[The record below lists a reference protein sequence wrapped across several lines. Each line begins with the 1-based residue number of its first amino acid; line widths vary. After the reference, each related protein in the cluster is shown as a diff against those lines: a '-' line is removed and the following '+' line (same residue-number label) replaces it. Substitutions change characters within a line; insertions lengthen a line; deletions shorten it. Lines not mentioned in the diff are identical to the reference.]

1 VNWSEVRP
9 EWGLA
14 GNASFIVAPRSWT
27 KGANLSSRS
36 FLHDYDWQ
44 QDEGFKTLEL
54 IMTAPMVVTNWINL
68 QYYAST
74 VAPSVFGAGNKVL
87 HNLVN
92 ESGVLEGNGGD
103 LRVGLPWQSVHDGER
118 FVHEPLRLSVFIA
131 APREAIE
138 KIISQHEVVRDLV
151 DNEWLY
157 LLHIDETHK
166 TVTRR
171 APGGL
176 YRPI

>member
-1 VNWSEVRP
+1 VRP

-14 GNASFIVAPRSWT
+14 GNASFIIAPRHWT
-27 KGANLSSRS
+27 RGANLASRS
-36 FLHDYDWQ
+36 FLHDYDWR
-44 QDEGFKTLEL
+44 QDDGFKTLEL
-54 IMTAPMVVTNWINL
+54 IMTAPMLVTNWINL

-74 VAPSVFGAGNKVL
+74 VAPSIYGAGNKVL

-131 APREAIE
+131 APREEIE
-138 KIISQHEVVRDLV
+138 KIIAHHSVVRELV

-157 LLHIDETHK
+157 LLHIDETTK
-166 TVTRR
+166 MISRR